1 MKGMGMTSTVMDN
14 TLKRF

>member
-1 MKGMGMTSTVMDN
+1 MTSTVMDT